1 MTYNTGN
8 PIGSTDARDRS
19 DNSENLD
26 LAVNSLSQTFVDRLG
41 VTRDTLEGIYQKSAY
56 YRAGTFDAGYTL
68 TNNRQTL
75 AYGNIEYSWS
85 GPFPKVV
92 PAASTPE
99 TTGGVGVGAW
109 VDRTQETLAAELSE
123 TGGSYIIDGGYLL
136 VAPLLPSKTTKLTSA
151 ISTILSSSVASS
163 VYPVNLRNGVY
174 LSDGLIIPSNSSLIG
189 VDVTR
194 AGMPGNW
201 INGDSDDLHG
211 TTVWTEDAVNPLFDM
226 RVGSQVKNINVWQRG
241 QTVTDNP
248 STIVPF
254 APVFSITNDGAGGNS
269 DNVTIKNVSALNCY
283 DFMKIGDGVNPV
295 GRTIVEDVFANPLH
309 DGIVIKSRD
318 GDLPMLNRVFLE
330 NLFTT
335 TPVYMPNLHNY
346 IKENST
352 AFTIDA
358 AQGVNMTDCIALS
371 YGTGLKIQGVQAWA
385 QIENFLADQCS
396 LPLSVSSCDKVQI
409 NNFNFAQ
416 NYKPFGPS
424 ARIVGNIIKQLS
436 LSNGWIGDYYTNI
449 KTGLFSTHT
458 SGVVALSNVKFGTS
472 FPAILNT
479 AEGAVQLSTCSL
491 DYDRVVGKNIS
502 IDGGPVLAAGGTL
515 SLANINPT
523 SPARTGWT
531 YTTPANVTAIPNG
544 IRISGAGNNT
554 IEYRPGSISQAE
566 NNKIY
571 FGSHIYCLE
580 FDFKVKNQAG
590 SPRLEIAV
598 LSDSNTSVV
607 DCFQICS
614 DASTANSALPEG
626 ETYHISLILPWH
638 VLATK
643 LRFSLPNQTSQVI
656 EITNLD
662 IKQVGM
668 QRGFSGLEWFNWAT
682 KLPTGR
688 FNPHTG
694 KRIMQY
700 VDHPPAG
707 SWEIGDEW
715 EWWNG
720 QTPVAGNKIGGV
732 FTGSGWLSKGT
743 FA

>member
-1 MTYNTGN
+1 MTKMHVRNITGLPAVLDKFDDFARQTVVRAMAEVGITVVAGSFEKGAVVTSTN
-8 PIGSTDARDRS
+8 EGVYQESTGKVYSWFTDATITVPAGSTPAS
-19 DNSENLD
+19 S
-26 LAVNSLSQTFVDRLG
+26 G
-41 VTRDTLEGIYQKSAY
+41 GIGA
-56 YRAGTFDAGYTL
+56 
-68 TNNRQTL
+68 
-75 AYGNIEYSWS
+75 
-85 GPFPKVV
+85 
-92 PAASTPE
+92 
-99 TTGGVGVGAW
+99 GAW
-109 VDRTQETLAAELSE
+109 VDRTQETLRGDLLSV
-123 TGGSYIIDGGYLL
+123 GGSYNVDGGYLL
-136 VAPLLPSKTTKLTSA
+136 VAPLLPSKTTDLHSA
-151 ISTILSSSVASS
+151 ISAILSSSVSGSA
-163 VYPVNLRNGVY
+163 YPVNLRNGTY
-174 LSDGLIIPSNSSLIG
+174 LSDGIVVPANSSLIG

-211 TTVWTEDAVNPLFDM
+211 TTVWTEDTVNPMFDM
-226 RVGSQVKNINVWQRG
+226 RVGSQVKNINIWQRG
-241 QTVTDNP
+241 QTVVDDPN
-248 STIVPF
+248 TIIPF

-269 DNVTIKNVSALNCY
+269 DNVTVKNVSSLNCY
-283 DFMKIGDGVNPV
+283 DFMKIGDGINPV

-309 DGIVIKSRD
+309 EGIVIRSKD

-371 YGTGLKIQGVQAWA
+371 YGIGLKIQGTQAWA

-396 LPLSVSSCDKVQI
+396 LPLLVSSCDKVQI

-424 ARIVGNIIKQLS
+424 VRVVGNIVKQLS

-449 KTGLFSTHT
+449 KTGIFSTHT
-458 SGVVALSNVKFGTS
+458 SGVVSLSNVKFGTS
-472 FPAILNT
+472 FPAVLNT
-479 AEGAVQLSTCSL
+479 AEGAVELSVCGF
-491 DYDRVVGKNIS
+491 DYNRVVGKNIS
-502 IDGGPVLAAGGTL
+502 IDGGPALAAGGTL
-515 SLANINPT
+515 GLANINPT
-523 SPARTGWT
+523 SPAASGWS
-531 YTTPANVTAIPNG
+531 YTTPANVTAITNG

-554 IEYRPGSISQAE
+554 IEYRPGSISAEE
-566 NNKIY
+566 NNKITW
-571 FGSHIYCLE
+571 GSHIYCME
-580 FDFKVKNQAG
+580 FDFKVTGQAG
-590 SPRLEIAV
+590 SPRMEIAV
-598 LSDSNTSVV
+598 LSDAGDSLV
-607 DCFQICS
+607 DCFQLCS
-614 DASTANSALPEG
+614 DEYTANSALPEG
-626 ETYHISLILPWH
+626 ETYHIALILPWH
-638 VLATK
+638 VLATR
-643 LRFSLPNQTSQVI
+643 LRFSLPSQTGQVI

-668 QRGFSGLEWFNWAT
+668 QKGFSGLEWFNWAT
-682 KLPTGR
+682 RLPTGR

-720 QTPVAGNKIGGV
+720 QTPVTGNKIGGV
-732 FTGSGWLSKGT
+732 YTGSGWLSKGV
-743 FA
+743 FS